1 LNRTL
6 AFVTGAV
13 AAGVA
18 VAALTALGLWVA
30 SLVLGHDGPI
40 EAMPVAVPLV
50 GVGAGLLTYVDE
62 VIAWQAEKRRSRSV
76 GEPWAYR
83 SGKE

>member
-1 LNRTL
+1 MRL
-6 AFVTGAV
+6 AFITGAL

-40 EAMPVAVPLV
+40 EAMAVALPLV

-62 VIAWQAEKRRSRSV
+62 VVVYRAEERRSRSV